1 MLEDCLI
8 ESRSSVR
15 RKNPL
20 TLVVSV
26 VTHGSLIAALILIP
40 LFQEQLLPHMAMFEP
55 LPPPTVRASAVPLAA
70 APQQAARAQTAPAP
84 TALLA
89 PLEIPREIAR
99 YVDQP
104 IAGTEGFSVAG
115 PGGGPIGIPGGI
127 GVAFG
132 DPNGNG
138 SKPPP
143 APPAPLPAPPKAPEG
158 VAAPTTPVRRGG
170 DLMKSSL
177 VHQVTPIYPP
187 LAIKTR
193 TEGAVT
199 IEAVITRQGTIDPAR
214 VRVLKGHILLDQAA
228 VDAILQWRYK
238 PTTLNGETVEILT
251 TIAINFTLAR

>member
-26 VTHGSLIAALILIP
+26 ATHGSLIAALILIP

-70 APQQAARAQTAPAP
+70 TPQQSARAQTAPAP

-115 PGGGPIGIPGGI
+115 PGGGGNSPFGTVPLGIDTGGRE
-127 GVAFG
+127 A
-132 DPNGNG
+132 
-138 SKPPP
+138 SPPP
-143 APPAPLPAPPKAPEG
+143 APPAPPPAPPKAPD
-158 VAAPTTPVRRGG
+158 VAPAPATPVRRGG

-214 VRVLKGHILLDQAA
+214 VRILKGHILLDQAA
-228 VDAILQWRYK
+228 LDAVLQWRYK

-251 TIAINFTLAR
+251 TISINFSMAR

>member
-40 LFQEQLLPHMAMFEP
+40 LFQEQLLPHIAIFEP
-55 LPPPTVRASAVPLAA
+55 LPPPVARTSAVELVRTQQQS
-70 APQQAARAQTAPAP
+70 APAQAPAPAP

-89 PLEIPREIAR
+89 PIAIPDTIPRI
-99 YVDQP
+99 VDQP
-104 IAGTEGFSVAG
+104 NAGEAGFMPGG
-115 PGGGPIGIPGGI
+115 PGTVGIGIPGI
-127 GVAFG
+127 VAFG
-132 DPNGNG
+132 DPNGTVAT
-138 SKPPP
+138 PPP
-143 APPAPLPAPPKAPEG
+143 APPAPPPAPPKAPD
-158 VAAPTTPVRRGG
+158 VAPAPTAPVRRGG
-170 DLMKSSL
+170 ELMKSSL
-177 VHQVTPIYPP
+177 VHQVTPVYPP

-193 TEGAVT
+193 TEGAVM

-228 VDAILQWRYK
+228 VDAVLQWRYK
-238 PTTLNGETVEILT
+238 PTTLNGEAVEILT